1 VPASLLRP
9 ASSIKEL
16 MALAILAAAI
26 IHIRNSGRRLDRIDI
41 AILVYVGVVTVYLII
56 PHVFAAGATT
66 QLSPRLLAWRSD
78 AGYPLLLFAGRHAP
92 ISARAKATF
101 VQVLLIMGAIVAFI
115 ALYQRI
121 APHSWAN
128 FVLNTAR
135 VPNYE
140 TNVLN
145 LAPANV
151 ATNLA
156 YITATGPLRVSSIFL
171 SPFDLGDY
179 MVLIVAVAAV
189 RIRANL
195 RSPFP
200 FVVLAASIG
209 AIFFTRSRSD
219 GLAAVVILLLITLPS
234 SHTPVEGRFRLIG
247 ALLLAAIV
255 VAPALGGTRFLGG
268 QGGSSSSSGHLTEIS
283 HGINLIEHYPLG
295 LGLGAQPGTANRF
308 TSLTNTIYGGD
319 ITDNSITQVG
329 DELGLQ
335 ALLPWLVMVTLV
347 LLALRRRA
355 RGDPLGATMG
365 FALLGVLIAGQYHH
379 AFLTY
384 PIPWTLWVGAGL
396 ALSVAETPD
405 GEESAEVT
413 EPYAAAVGV
422 R

>member
-1 VPASLLRP
+1 
-9 ASSIKEL
+9 

-26 IHIRNSGRRLDRIDI
+26 IHIRDSGRRLDRIDI
-41 AILVYVGVVTVYLII
+41 AILVYVGVVTLYLII

-101 VQVLLIMGAIVAFI
+101 LQVLLVMGAIVAFI

-135 VPNYE
+135 VPDYE

-156 YITATGPLRVSSIFL
+156 YITATGPLRVSSVFL

-179 MVLIVAVAAV
+179 MVMIVAVAAV

-195 RSPFP
+195 RSPLP

-219 GLAAVVILLLITLPS
+219 GLAAVVILLLIALPS

-247 ALLLAAIV
+247 ALILAAVV

-268 QGGSSSSSGHLTEIS
+268 QGGASSSRGHVTEIS
-283 HGINLIEHYPLG
+283 SGINLIEHYPLG

-308 TSLTNTIYGGD
+308 TSLTNTAY

-355 RGDPLGATMG
+355 RGDPFGATMG

-396 ALSVAETPD
+396 ALSVV
-405 GEESAEVT
+405 ESADGGESTEVT
-413 EPYAAAVGV
+413 EPYAAAAGV